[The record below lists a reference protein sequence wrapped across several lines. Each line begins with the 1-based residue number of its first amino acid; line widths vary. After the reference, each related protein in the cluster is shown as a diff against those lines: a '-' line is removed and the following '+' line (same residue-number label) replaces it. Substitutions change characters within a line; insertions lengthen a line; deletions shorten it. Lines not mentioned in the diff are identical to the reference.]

1 MGETNQGNKLD
12 ANLFKNMVSNNWNAV
27 VFANM
32 NNIVDYVNPSACKLY
47 GYKENELL
55 GQTTDVFNSH
65 LTHNTDEIVASIKEK
80 GYWFGEIIQRKKD
93 GSTFTALLSVQLI
106 FNENNEPIGFASN
119 SKDITLDIESAVQL
133 KKTIEDKEILL
144 RELHHRVKNNLA
156 LILGILNL
164 QNGQNE
170 NNCCNV
176 LIEDFK
182 NRVDALATLHNT
194 LYQVENLKAV
204 DLKVFIEDLCA
215 NLSRSFENNKQ
226 SVSLNLALDNY
237 VADISHAIPLGL
249 IINEVVTNS
258 YKHAFNEEENGTIEI
273 ELLKEGNN
281 THLTIHDNGS
291 GFEFEAKKSNS
302 LGLSLINDLS
312 EQIDANY
319 SFEQNQGTKFIL
331 HLN

>member
-1 MGETNQGNKLD
+1 MGETNHENKLE
-12 ANLFKNMVSNNWNAV
+12 ASLFKNMIRNNWNAV

-32 NNIVDYVNPSACKLY
+32 NNIVDYVNPAACKLY
-47 GYKENELL
+47 GYEEHELL
-55 GQTTDVFNSH
+55 GQTTDIFNSN

-80 GYWFGEIIQRKKD
+80 AYWYGEIIQKKKD
-93 GSTFTALLSVQLI
+93 GSNFTALLSVQLI

-119 SKDITLDIESAVQL
+119 SKDITLDIETATQL
-133 KKTIEDKEILL
+133 QKTIEDKEILL

-164 QNGQNE
+164 QTSQYE
-170 NNCCNV
+170 NSSCNN

-182 NRVDALATLHNT
+182 NRVEALATLHNT

-215 NLSRSFENNKQ
+215 NLSRSFKNEQ
-226 SVSLNLALDNY
+226 TEVNLKLVLDNY
-237 VADISHAIPLGL
+237 NAEISNAIPMGL
-249 IINEVVTNS
+249 IINEVITNS
-258 YKHAFNEEENGTIEI
+258 YKHAFKLKKNGVIEI
-273 ELLKEGNN
+273 TLHSKNNKTELI
-281 THLTIHDNGS
+281 IHDNGS
-291 GFEFEAKKSNS
+291 GFDFDTESTKS
-302 LGLSLINDLS
+302 LGLTLIKDLS

-319 SFEQNQGTKFIL
+319 SFEKNQGTKFTL